1 MISTH
6 ILDTQVGSP
15 ASNVSVSLSIK
26 SEIGS
31 WSEIQTAKTN
41 DDGRIVFDCEAK
53 AGTYQLNFIV
63 EEYFERSGN
72 EYFFTEAPVIFKVS
86 NTNRKYHVPLLLN
99 SFGYATYR
107 GS

>member
-6 ILDTQVGSP
+6 ILDTQVGNP

-26 SEIGS
+26 SEAGT
-31 WSEIQTAKTN
+31 WSEIQTSKTN
-41 DDGRIVFDCEAK
+41 DDGRIVFDCESK
-53 AGTYQLNFIV
+53 PGVYQLNFIV
-63 EEYFERSGN
+63 EEYFERTGN
-72 EYFFTEAPVIFKVS
+72 EYFFTEAPVIFKVT
-86 NTNRKYHVPLLLN
+86 NTDRKYHVPLLLN